1 MKDFPTA
8 EEAYIA
14 TNRNIEQC
22 ISNKLE
28 ELRVQIEQAISDGKY
43 SITGEG
49 TLDSN
54 VVYWLGKNNYKVTL
68 DSQYNQSYWIISWD
82 KKNENNIRILYKN
95 M

>member
-28 ELRVQIEQAISDGKY
+28 ELHVQIEQAISDGKY

-82 KKNENNIRILYKN
+82 KKNENNIRVLYKN